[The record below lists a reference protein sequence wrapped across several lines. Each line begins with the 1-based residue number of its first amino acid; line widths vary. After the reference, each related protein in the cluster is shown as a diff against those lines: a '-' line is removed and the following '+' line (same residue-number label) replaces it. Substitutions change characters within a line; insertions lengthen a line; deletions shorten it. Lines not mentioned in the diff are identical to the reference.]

1 MKKYLL
7 IYLFIITSFSVE
19 AQYSLRASMG
29 IDFANTPSL
38 NDYINQT
45 FPVGG
50 SPLNDFN
57 TAINFSGEFGY
68 SFTNTF
74 NAGIEVGY
82 LLNSYNFSN
91 DLGKFEFDYSFISP
105 SLLGY
110 YVVNGSGY
118 NFKFGGGAGIRFV
131 SVDLTFP
138 GTNFTNTYKS
148 TGFGLIL
155 RADGNTL
162 LGGNFYANIGA
173 DLKYDLIPS
182 PQSGSVK
189 LYNSISREEVNL
201 NSVSLGVR
209 LGISYIL

>member
-138 GTNFTNTYKS
+138 PTNFKNTYKS

-209 LGISYIL
+209 LGVSYIL